1 MKREEIVKLAAELE
15 RSQKS
20 TLTGEKEVVE
30 MKEKIRLSQE
40 SVPQRE
46 TELLERQ
53 SEYDRCIARVKD
65 VCV

>member
-40 SVPQRE
+40 SVSQRE
-46 TELLERQ
+46 RELLERQ
-53 SEYDRCIARVKD
+53 SEYDRWIARVKD